1 MVLGNGV
8 FISIMKRGFR
18 RLFGFGMLLLP
29 TTSQILVCNKSSKS
43 DPLLL
48 RLLQEPISRFK
59 IALDLEEDLT
69 LPNDPFFWRPLIT
82 ALRSSSPQKAQLVL
96 EWRLEKMLEKNDR
109 DHCCYSELISLCEK
123 AQNVPFAMRVFT
135 SMEAHGIRPTSTV
148 LNSLISTCLSSGN
161 VMTAL
166 SLFEIMER
174 SEEHKPSCGTYNA
187 FISFYSKLGDAK
199 AMQAWFS
206 ARKAAGF
213 CSDIQTYESVIIGLV
228 KSKHFDPADR
238 FYEEMMMSGITP
250 TVAILE
256 AMLDGLCERKKLSN
270 IKVFLK
276 FILDGGWGLN
286 GKMVEKL
293 LALYLEQ
300 GKVEEMEE
308 LLGVLKMS
316 NPDPGVLPQVHC
328 GIIRMYATADRLDD
342 LEYCVGRMLKL
353 GMSFTCPDDVEK
365 IICSYFR
372 RAAYERLEMFLER
385 IRGSHVLTKS
395 TFDLLV
401 AGYRRAGLSEKL
413 DLVIKDRK
421 LAGFS

>member
-8 FISIMKRGFR
+8 LKSVMKRGLR
-18 RLFGFGMLLLP
+18 RPFGILP

-43 DPLLL
+43 EPLLL
-48 RLLQEPISRFK
+48 RLLQEPISGFK
-59 IALDLEEDLT
+59 IALDFEEDLK
-69 LPNDPFFWRPLIT
+69 LSNHPFSWGPLVT

-96 EWRLEKMLEKNDR
+96 EWKLEKMLKKHER
-109 DHCCYSELISLCEK
+109 DHHCYSELISLCEK
-123 AQNVPFAMRVFT
+123 AQNVPFAMRVCT

-174 SEEHKPSCGTYNA
+174 SEDYKPNSVTYNA

-213 CSDIQTYESVIIGLV
+213 CSDIQVYESVILGLV
-228 KSKHFDPADR
+228 KSKDFDTADR
-238 FYEEMMMSGITP
+238 FYEEMMLSGITP

-256 AMLDGLCERKKLSN
+256 TMLDGLCERKKLGK

-276 FILDGGWGLN
+276 FLLDGGWGLN
-286 GKMVEKL
+286 GKMAEKL

-308 LLGVLKMS
+308 LLGVLAMS
-316 NPDPGVLPQVHC
+316 NPDPRVLPQVHC
-328 GIIRMYATADRLDD
+328 GIIRMYASADRLDD
-342 LEYCVGRMLKL
+342 VEYCVGRMLKV
-353 GMSFTCPDDVEK
+353 GMSFTCPDDIEK

-372 RAAYERLEMFLER
+372 RSAYERLEMFLER
-385 IRGSHVLTKS
+385 IHGSYLITKS

-413 DLVIKDRK
+413 DLVVKDMK